1 MDLKK
6 IEMLDLIA
14 LIAAG
19 MSCQVANNEDYFD
32 MSNIEELID
41 LTNPSQRAIAELE
54 NFNGT
59 HSENTMKSFLRI
71 IKYLSSS
78 D

>member
-6 IEMLDLIA
+6 IEMLDLIT

-19 MSCQVANNEDYFD
+19 MSCQLANNEDYFD
-32 MSNIEELID
+32 TGNIEEVID
-41 LTNPSQRAIAELE
+41 LTNPSQRVLSELE

-59 HSENTMKSFLRI
+59 HSENTVKSFLRI
-71 IKYLSSS
+71 IKYLASS